1 MKIKDLTG
9 KQLTTLLTELFCLNG
24 AKEIFKKHNI
34 EMVTKETE
42 KQGLSNFI
50 KAIENLLQNGQASK
64 DYKQAT
70 MFLDTQIKSNESM
83 LETAEGFMK
92 TMISG
97 MVESFKATKKGIAD
111 TKIIEL
117 RNEIKPLIE
126 EHILNEHD
134 KKSIDKY
141 LSKAS
146 FDDFDSTIKSIKS
159 IEKLIDERY
168 EAHTCD
174 CEPDCKCDS
183 KECDCS
189 KETEKHTEKPAK
201 EKSVKEEKKPIELKT
216 DEDGVLDGLDD
227 LDFGEDTK
235 EETKKEELKKE
246 ETKSKPVDEDPDL
259 DFGNVEDLEEELET
273 KEDSTTD
280 KEEPKPSVNEVNGDD
295 LFDGKTKSK
304 SKKQNKQEEKED
316 VDDFNLDDEDL
327 DLGDID
333 LGDNTEV
340 DPFL

>member
-1 MKIKDLTG
+1 MKIKDLKE
-9 KQLTTLLTELFCLNG
+9 KQLTMLLTELFGLSG

-42 KQGLSNFI
+42 KQGLINFV
-50 KAIENLLQNGQASK
+50 KAIEKLLQNGQASK

-111 TKIIEL
+111 TKIMEL

-134 KKSIDKY
+134 KKSIDRY

-146 FDDFDSTIKSIKS
+146 FDDFDSTIKSIES

-174 CEPDCKCDS
+174 CTPDCKSDS

-189 KETEKHTEKPAK
+189 KEIEKHTEKPAK
-201 EKSVKEEKKPIELKT
+201 EKSVKKEKKPIELKT

-227 LDFGEDTK
+227 LDFGEDIK
-235 EETKKEELKKE
+235 EEF
-246 ETKSKPVDEDPDL
+246 KSKPVDEDPDL
-259 DFGNVEDLEEELET
+259 DLDFGNADDLEEELET
-273 KEDSTTD
+273 KEDSKQNT
-280 KEEPKPSVNEVNGDD
+280 NEISGND
-295 LFDGKTKSK
+295 LFDEKTKSK
-304 SKKQNKQEEKED
+304 KQDKQEEKED
-316 VDDFNLDDEDL
+316 DFDLDDEDL

-333 LGDNTEV
+333 LGDDTEI